1 MSHLRSTPPHGTS
14 KTSQPTKS
22 QRTWTYCC
30 NGLQFPHHPTGEKL
44 VSLHFI
50 DEASKYHT
58 AKNVREGRV
67 RNYSDLGNCDA
78 QDLIAA
84 IQEWSRYM
92 SHPAC
97 FHVDE
102 EGCFHSEQFKD
113 YCGLKSIEVKMAAG
127 EAHWQNGV
135 VERHIGTFRELHKKL
150 MMEDVFEGADNQTIV
165 DNVCETQTKMDPTT
179 GPRPV
184 NGSWVDQDTHL
195 STPRK
200 HSRCSQKDQL
210 LRNT

>member
-1 MSHLRSTPPHGTS
+1 MAHLCPTSPHGTR
-14 KTSQPTKS
+14 KASQPTKS
-22 QRTWTYCC
+22 QRTWTHRC
-30 NGLQFPHHPTGEKL
+30 NGFQLSHHPQGEKL
-44 VSLHFI
+44 VSLHVI
-50 DEASKYHT
+50 DEASEYHT
-58 AKNVREGRV
+58 ANIIREGRV

-84 IQEWSRYM
+84 IQEWARYM

-102 EGCFHSEQFKD
+102 EGCFHSEHVKD

-135 VERHIGTFRELHKKL
+135 VERHIGSFRKL
-150 MMEDVFEGADNQTIV
+150 LNKVRLEDVFEGADNQTIV
-165 DNVCETQTKMDPTT
+165 DNVCETQIKMDPTT
-179 GPRPV
+179 EPRPV
-184 NGSWVDQDTHL
+184 NGSWVDQDTPL

-200 HSRCSQKDQL
+200 HHRC
-210 LRNT
+210 